1 MRKKHLKK
9 RRKAQSLA
17 QEPSEERASEGK
29 DDASS
34 SLVFVGVYP
43 RKSPDKVAIPHTRY
57 PY

>member
-1 MRKKHLKK
+1 MRRKK
-9 RRKAQSLA
+9 KAQSLV